1 MADILQSSISAMVSS
16 TTYQIFDLNGSYDV
30 IRCSTLFLT
39 PCLCDACMFVLGSA
53 TSTMRASGR
62 HHDGLAG
69 PFQLWLTLHIS
80 YFFFAFYGTACQL
93 LRRTRCIEYQSR
105 VVRVVLFRT
114 VILCSCL
121 LLYVL
126 FCLVTSCLVL
136 CHAVLARIA
145 LFLCFT
151 VPYSMPFSAMC
162 YCNVR
167 AALHTAP
174 AIHSFV
180 DFASKPYVT
189 VVFLY
194 IR

>member
-1 MADILQSSISAMVSS
+1 MTMADILQSSISAMVSS

-93 LRRTRCIEYQSR
+93 LRRKRCIEYQSR

-126 FCLVTSCLVL
+126 FCSALSLLVL
-136 CHAVLARIA
+136 YCVMLYWLVSHCFCVLLCHTPCHSLQCAIVMCVLLCTLHP
-145 LFLCFT
+145 LFIPSLT
-151 VPYSMPFSAMC
+151 LLRS
-162 YCNVR
+162 
-167 AALHTAP
+167 LT
-174 AIHSFV
+174 
-180 DFASKPYVT
+180 
-189 VVFLY
+189 LL
-194 IR
+194 